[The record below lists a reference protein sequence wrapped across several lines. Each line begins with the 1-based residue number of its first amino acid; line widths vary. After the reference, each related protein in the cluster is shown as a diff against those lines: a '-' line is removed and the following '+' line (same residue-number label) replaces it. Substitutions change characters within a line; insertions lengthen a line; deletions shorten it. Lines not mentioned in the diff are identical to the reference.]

1 MTCPNTNSG
10 HIARKRNTC
19 DRHPDHARYPR
30 SRHHHAYA
38 EFAEYYYNEVDGRP
52 TIGIGLHDPTL
63 GPFAVELPQ
72 QVVWHVA
79 ETLAAM
85 IGERDRLQQ
94 AWRRD
99 FGQDDSSAA

>member
-1 MTCPNTNSG
+1 MPEHELRAYCQEKGTLVTDIPITP
-10 HIARKRNTC
+10 ATL
-19 DRHPDHARYPR
+19 DPDTLTP
-30 SRHHHAYA
+30 SLL
-38 EFAEYYYNEVDGRP
+38 ESYYNEVDGRP

>member
-1 MTCPNTNSG
+1 MTDIPITP
-10 HIARKRNTC
+10 ATL
-19 DRHPDHARYPR
+19 DPDTITLTP
-30 SRHHHAYA
+30 SLL
-38 EFAEYYYNEVDGRP
+38 EYYYNEVDGRP

-85 IGERDRLQQ
+85 IGKRDRLQQ